1 MSDDKNLNNLPKLQ
15 VEVKVEKTNLEDL
28 GDGRLKLSN
37 ILKFEIAPQSGQDS
51 GISHSFNIIVLT
63 IASIIFFE
71 LSGFWWWVFFAI
83 LTGFLSL
90 LFPILTTILASSI
103 VLYQFLSFLFK
114 IFS

>member
-1 MSDDKNLNNLPKLQ
+1 MSDDRNLNNLPKL
-15 VEVKVEKTNLEDL
+15 KVEKTGVEDL
-28 GDGRLKLSN
+28 GDGRFKLYN
-37 ILKFEIAPQSGQDS
+37 ILTVDQSGQDS
-51 GISHSFNIIVLT
+51 GIEHSFNIIILT